1 MQQARLA
8 LLGASLAACA
18 GARPEPPHDAA
29 GRECAVQLPPRRQ
42 EPASSLTSAAVR
54 TTPVSQIVVHV
65 QQKLAPIASMLE
77 ERVQRRLADG
87 HFRIGPGG
95 TVTYSA
101 QRGAL
106 SLSVTRGAFVVET
119 PVQAHAEACRG
130 QSCYASC
137 APEAIVRAEVPLQL
151 RPDYTFE
158 PARVSLRFTRGCKV
172 RALAGF
178 LTIDVT
184 GMLQNE
190 LDPQLAEVARQIDR
204 QLPNLRPEAE
214 KGWAQA
220 LAPRELPLGT
230 CFVLQPQGVVQG
242 PVEPSTET
250 LHARFALL
258 ASPELRTRCGEP
270 VPATSLPPLQS
281 DMTLP
286 SEGVVHFGM
295 VTALSNLARGFEAA
309 PPAAFRDERV
319 RVSQAAVT
327 AWGSDVRSELTL
339 AGGVCGTVTLDA
351 RLAFEGDAQFI
362 GIAAPRWQRE
372 ESARIA
378 DRELDPGELANA
390 LSKLPRVAPLLSASA
405 LQAAA
410 PTLASALSRPPVSVS
425 ARVSSVRPGGALARG
440 DELVAWLEARGSL
453 LITQP

>member
-1 MQQARLA
+1 
-8 LLGASLAACA
+8 
-18 GARPEPPHDAA
+18 
-29 GRECAVQLPPRRQ
+29 
-42 EPASSLTSAAVR
+42 
-54 TTPVSQIVVHV
+54 
-65 QQKLAPIASMLE
+65 
-77 ERVQRRLADG
+77 
-87 HFRIGPGG
+87 
-95 TVTYSA
+95 
-101 QRGAL
+101 
-106 SLSVTRGAFVVET
+106 
-119 PVQAHAEACRG
+119 
-130 QSCYASC
+130 
-137 APEAIVRAEVPLQL
+137 
-151 RPDYTFE
+151 
-158 PARVSLRFTRGCKV
+158 V

-378 DRELDPGELANA
+378 DRELEPGELANA

-410 PTLASALSRPPVSVS
+410 RLRQRPCVIGPTGRRAGAWRR
-425 ARVSSVRPGGALARG
+425 ARGLARG
-440 DELVAWLEARGSL
+440 SGQPAYHAAVTQARQASLSSVALACTWGPAPCVLRPTVRPETYLDPYSGVAGNATVSKTALAVAVGGPVIRDEDDQTQTNPGDDEKAARGVFVRKAE
-453 LITQP
+453 QPR

>member
-1 MQQARLA
+1 
-8 LLGASLAACA
+8 
-18 GARPEPPHDAA
+18 
-29 GRECAVQLPPRRQ
+29 
-42 EPASSLTSAAVR
+42 
-54 TTPVSQIVVHV
+54 
-65 QQKLAPIASMLE
+65 
-77 ERVQRRLADG
+77 
-87 HFRIGPGG
+87 
-95 TVTYSA
+95 
-101 QRGAL
+101 
-106 SLSVTRGAFVVET
+106 
-119 PVQAHAEACRG
+119 
-130 QSCYASC
+130 
-137 APEAIVRAEVPLQL
+137 
-151 RPDYTFE
+151 
-158 PARVSLRFTRGCKV
+158 
-172 RALAGF
+172 
-178 LTIDVT
+178 
-184 GMLQNE
+184 
-190 LDPQLAEVARQIDR
+190 
-204 QLPNLRPEAE
+204 LRPEAE

-378 DRELDPGELANA
+378 DREREPGELTRPGRRRPRRPCLGRPSPSAPVCHRSDRA
-390 LSKLPRVAPLLSASA
+390 ARWRVATSSWPGSRLGAACLSRSRDAGPSGFPLLGGPGLYLGTCALRPQTYRAS
-405 LQAAA
+405 
-410 PTLASALSRPPVSVS
+410 
-425 ARVSSVRPGGALARG
+425 
-440 DELVAWLEARGSL
+440 
-453 LITQP
+453 